1 MKLLKVLIFFFCVA
15 GYTTIGYSQTTKIV
29 TGKIIDESGNPLP
42 GVNINQ
48 NKTKS
53 SATSDFTG
61 SYKIEVPEDAT
72 LSFSYLGYKTKTAF
86 VNGRKIIDITL
97 QEDAK
102 GLNEVVVVGYGTQ
115 KKKVVTGS
123 ISSVKSKDLEDLPL
137 TRIEQ
142 SLQGRVAGVTIA
154 SNSGQPGSSSTI
166 RIRGL
171 STFSSDGSNEPL
183 WVIDGIVIDGN
194 GIGFLNQSDIES
206 IEVLKD
212 AASQAI
218 YGTRG
223 ANGVI
228 LVTTKKGKSGVISVS
243 YNGFSGLSSAAKK
256 LDLLNARQ
264 YATLNNESN
273 AAAGKPL
280 NFSNPELLGAGTDWQ
295 KEIFNDNA
303 LRQSHEISISA
314 GSEKSSAFLSFGII
328 EQDGI
333 VTKDIS
339 NYKRKNIRLNSNHKL
354 SDWLSIGQTLGY
366 SNEKNIGLGVNNS
379 LFGGPLSSAINF
391 DPTVSPVVTDPALFG
406 TVYNNPNIIRDQNG
420 NPYGT
425 SNIVGRE
432 ITNPLA
438 YVKTRL
444 GNYNYA
450 DNFVG
455 NVFFEL
461 SPIKN
466 IKFKSTISGKLSYF
480 GSEGF
485 TPRYYFNPDNNNS
498 SNQLVRQSNKSF
510 GWNVENTILYSK
522 KFNNHNVSLLLGQ
535 GAYVDNITSGQ
546 GITVKNLP
554 VNNYLEASFGFNI
567 PDADKTSYAY
577 NGVEHRITS
586 LFSRLTYDYK
596 ERYLFTGI
604 IRRDGSTPRFGNNKK
619 YGVFP
624 SFSAGW
630 VVSNE
635 DFWKENN
642 IVNSVKFRGG
652 YGIVGNDAIGN
663 FLYLSTISGGRN
675 YTFGNNADVIIGNS
689 PDAPSNPDLQ
699 WEETAQTNLG
709 LDLVLFKNFN
719 ISVEAYNKK
728 TTGIL
733 QPVTLPGYI
742 GTTVSPA
749 ANVGGME
756 NKGFEIELGYKK
768 SIKNLNLSLNGN
780 LTYLENKVTYLGE
793 NIKFID
799 GSETIQS
806 STYPITRIEVGL
818 PVNSFY
824 GFQTNGI
831 FQNQAEIDNYKNDL
845 GGLIQPLAKPGDFKW
860 SDLNND
866 GKIDAND
873 RKFLGS
879 PLPKFTFGFT
889 LNIDYKGFD
898 MMIFAQG
905 ATGNKIFQGLRR
917 LDVSNVNYQTKALA
931 RWTGEGTSNSYPR
944 LTSDD
949 TNKNFSN
956 PSNFYLEDGDYL
968 RFKII
973 QIGYSL
979 PSSLL
984 SKAHIKKVRLYLTGE
999 NLMTFNKYS
1008 GFDPEIGGNTLGIDK
1023 GFYPQAKSYMFGVN
1037 LQL

>member
-432 ITNPLA
+432 
-438 YVKTRL
+438 
-444 GNYNYA
+444 
-450 DNFVG
+450 
-455 NVFFEL
+455 
-461 SPIKN
+461 
-466 IKFKSTISGKLSYF
+466 
-480 GSEGF
+480 
-485 TPRYYFNPDNNNS
+485 
-498 SNQLVRQSNKSF
+498 
-510 GWNVENTILYSK
+510 
-522 KFNNHNVSLLLGQ
+522 
-535 GAYVDNITSGQ
+535 
-546 GITVKNLP
+546 
-554 VNNYLEASFGFNI
+554 
-567 PDADKTSYAY
+567 
-577 NGVEHRITS
+577 
-586 LFSRLTYDYK
+586 
-596 ERYLFTGI
+596 
-604 IRRDGSTPRFGNNKK
+604 
-619 YGVFP
+619 
-624 SFSAGW
+624 
-630 VVSNE
+630 
-635 DFWKENN
+635 
-642 IVNSVKFRGG
+642 
-652 YGIVGNDAIGN
+652 
-663 FLYLSTISGGRN
+663 
-675 YTFGNNADVIIGNS
+675 
-689 PDAPSNPDLQ
+689 
-699 WEETAQTNLG
+699 
-709 LDLVLFKNFN
+709 LD
-719 ISVEAYNKK
+719 
-728 TTGIL
+728 
-733 QPVTLPGYI
+733 
-742 GTTVSPA
+742 
-749 ANVGGME
+749 
-756 NKGFEIELGYKK
+756 
-768 SIKNLNLSLNGN
+768 
-780 LTYLENKVTYLGE
+780 
-793 NIKFID
+793 
-799 GSETIQS
+799 
-806 STYPITRIEVGL
+806 
-818 PVNSFY
+818 
-824 GFQTNGI
+824 
-831 FQNQAEIDNYKNDL
+831 
-845 GGLIQPLAKPGDFKW
+845 
-860 SDLNND
+860 
-866 GKIDAND
+866 
-873 RKFLGS
+873 
-879 PLPKFTFGFT
+879 
-889 LNIDYKGFD
+889 
-898 MMIFAQG
+898 
-905 ATGNKIFQGLRR
+905 
-917 LDVSNVNYQTKALA
+917 
-931 RWTGEGTSNSYPR
+931 
-944 LTSDD
+944 
-949 TNKNFSN
+949 
-956 PSNFYLEDGDYL
+956 
-968 RFKII
+968 
-973 QIGYSL
+973 
-979 PSSLL
+979 
-984 SKAHIKKVRLYLTGE
+984 
-999 NLMTFNKYS
+999 
-1008 GFDPEIGGNTLGIDK
+1008 
-1023 GFYPQAKSYMFGVN
+1023 
-1037 LQL
+1037 